1 MTLASETSPLLAPH
15 SSLRER
21 KKLATRRGIRRVAL
35 ELIAERGFS
44 HVTVEDIAAAADVSP
59 RTFFNYFP
67 SKEAVLYGADPG
79 RAEEVRARLVHDL
92 PGHSALEVLRLVL
105 TDRARQLAAELAE
118 LGGDPAR
125 WAAQMKAAHADPQL
139 RAAQAS
145 HMAQVEASFASALGE
160 RLGTDPDHDPYP
172 TLLAS
177 AATAVLRATMSFWA
191 GAGGT
196 VPLEQLADAA
206 FRALADGFPENGA
219 LRDLAT
225 GPPQAPPDR
234 APPATPP
241 TGAPPASPSDG
252 APPDAGPQAV
262 TQNFETERTT
272 TDEHV

>member
-1 MTLASETSPLLAPH
+1 MTLASETTPLLAPH

-21 KKLATRRGIRRVAL
+21 KKLATRRSIRRVAL

-67 SKEAVLYGADPG
+67 SKEAVLFGADPG

-92 PGHSALEVLRLVL
+92 PGRSALEVLRVVL

-145 HMAQVEASFASALGE
+145 HMAQVESGFASALAE
-160 RLGTDPDHDPYP
+160 RLGTDPDRDPYP
-172 TLLAS
+172 MLLAS

-191 GAGGT
+191 SAGGT

-206 FRALADGFPENGA
+206 FQTLADGFPENGP
-219 LRDLAT
+219 LRDLASATPPPPAASPAGMAQT
-225 GPPQAPPDR
+225 GPPSGVAR
-234 APPATPP
+234 
-241 TGAPPASPSDG
+241 
-252 APPDAGPQAV
+252 AV
-262 TQNFETERTT
+262 TQNFGTERIT